1 MSKETVKKFFTKLE
15 SAPELKKAF
24 TELLGQNQQAPMDTL
39 AEKICVFGKSAGF
52 EFSKAELIAARAEF
66 VENANGNRELSDDDL
81 ANVAGG
87 AAAIGSKAGNIAA
100 SIVSFGI
107 VCAAISIS
115 SANRGDNCAGDLSQ
129 KVENYKS
136 YCNS

>member
-1 MSKETVKKFFTKLE
+1 MSKETVKKFFTKME
-15 SAPELKKAF
+15 STPELKKAF
-24 TELLGQNQQAPMDTL
+24 TELLGQNQKTPMDTL

-52 EFSKAELIAARAEF
+52 EFSKVELAAARAEL
-66 VENANGNRELSDDDL
+66 VETANGNGELSDDDL

-87 AAAIGSKAGNIAA
+87 AAAIGSKAGNIVA
-100 SIVSFGI
+100 SIVSVGI

-115 SANRGDNCAGDLSQ
+115 SANRGDNCAADLS
-129 KVENYKS
+129 KKTENYSS